1 MAEDSLYLAL
11 LDDGAVIENGHTVAD
26 LLHNAHLVGDDD
38 DCDAQLTVDFL
49 NELQNGVGRVRVQ
62 GARRLV
68 AEQHLRVR
76 CQRAGNRNALLL
88 AAGQLRR
95 VGVGLIGQ
103 TDQLQQ
109 LTGAGLGLVSGDLR
123 QLHREHDIA
132 QTGALHQQVEL
143 LKNHGDLTPGRA
155 QVGGAQVLHLLAVDD
170 NISLVRALQHIDAA
184 YQR

>member
-1 MAEDSLYLAL
+1 M
-11 LDDGAVIENGHTVAD
+11 
-26 LLHNAHLVGDDD
+26 GDDD

-76 CQRAGNRNALLL
+76 CQRTGNRNALLL
-88 AAGQLRR
+88 AARQLRR

-132 QTGALHQQVEL
+132 QHGTKIEEGAALEKHAYFLVEEFLFLFGEFRKL
-143 LKNHGDLTPGRA
+143 LIVIPYLSR
-155 QVGGAQVLHLLAVDD
+155 VGFKQAY
-170 NISLVRALQHIDAA
+170 QHIEQYGLAGTAGADKHIALPFPE
-184 YQR
+184 